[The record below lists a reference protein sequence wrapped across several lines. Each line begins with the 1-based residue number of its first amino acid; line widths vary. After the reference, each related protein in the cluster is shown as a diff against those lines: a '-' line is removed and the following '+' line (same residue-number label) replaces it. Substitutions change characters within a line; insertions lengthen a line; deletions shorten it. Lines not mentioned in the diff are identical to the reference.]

1 MLTAALKKRF
11 LVDQNGASAV
21 EFALLAPVLIVLL
34 LGIGDVA
41 PAVMARYQVD
51 HMTESFGDLAAEY
64 SEMQTSDMV
73 NVFSAASDVLAPLS
87 STTLAVRLTNIYS
100 DGAGHA
106 YVYWS
111 CGEGA
116 LPPYTANSAVTSTP
130 TGSPVGWF
138 LWQYNSSANGYT
150 LNGTNTSY
158 IMAESQYVY
167 TTPTQYIIKS
177 PMTMTNTAYLLPRQS
192 SYVGF
197 PWDGVS
203 TDSPSVPNATTHT
216 TSVTLSNGAVCNYA
230 Y

>member
-1 MLTAALKKRF
+1 LR
-11 LVDQNGASAV
+11 DQRGVSAI
-21 EFALLAPVLIVLL
+21 EFAVVAPVLVIML
-34 LGIGDVA
+34 LGLSDVA
-41 PAVMARYQVD
+41 PAVIARYQVN

-64 SEMQTSDMV
+64 SQMQTSDMA

-116 LPPYTANSAVTSTP
+116 LPPYTAKSAITSTP
-130 TGSPVGWF
+130 TGNPVGWF
-138 LWQYNSSANGYT
+138 LWQYNTSANGYT

-158 IMAESQYVY
+158 VMAESQYVY
-167 TTPTQYIIKS
+167 TTPAQFIIKS

-203 TDSPSVPNATTHT
+203 TDSPTVPNSTTHT

>member
-1 MLTAALKKRF
+1 VLTAALKKRF

>member
-1 MLTAALKKRF
+1 MSPPPKHPF
-11 LVDQNGASAV
+11 LRDQRGVSAI
-21 EFALLAPVLIVLL
+21 EFAVVAPVLVIML
-34 LGIGDVA
+34 LGLSDVA
-41 PAVMARYQVD
+41 PAVIARYQVN

-64 SEMQTSDMV
+64 SQMQTSDMA

-116 LPPYTANSAVTSTP
+116 LPPYTAKSVVTSTP
-130 TGSPVGWF
+130 TGSPLGWF
-138 LWQYNSSANGYT
+138 IWVYNSYGGGYT
-150 LNGTNTSY
+150 RNGTNTSY

-167 TTPTQYIIKS
+167 TTPAQFIIKS
-177 PMTMTNTAYLLPRQS
+177 PLTMTNTAYLMPRQS

-197 PWDGVS
+197 PWDGIS
-203 TDSPSVPNATTHT
+203 TDSPTVPTSTTHT

>member
-1 MLTAALKKRF
+1 LSPPLKHLF
-11 LVDQNGASAV
+11 LRDQRGVSAI
-21 EFALLAPVLIVLL
+21 EFAVVAPVLVIML
-34 LGIGDVA
+34 LGLSDVA
-41 PAVMARYQVD
+41 PAVIARYQVN

-64 SEMQTSDMV
+64 SQMQTSDMA

-116 LPPYTANSAVTSTP
+116 LPPYTAKSAITSTP
-130 TGSPVGWF
+130 TGNPVGWF
-138 LWQYNSSANGYT
+138 LWQYNTSANGYT

-158 IMAESQYVY
+158 VMAESQYVY
-167 TTPTQYIIKS
+167 TTPAQFIIKS

-203 TDSPSVPNATTHT
+203 TDSPTVPNSTTHT

>member
-1 MLTAALKKRF
+1 MSPSLKHRF
-11 LVDQNGASAV
+11 LRDRRGVSAV
-21 EFALLAPVLIVLL
+21 EFAVVAPMLVIML
-34 LGIGDVA
+34 LGVSDVA
-41 PAVMARYQVD
+41 PALIARNRVN

-87 STTLAVRLTNIYS
+87 STTLALRITNVYS
-100 DGAGHA
+100 DGNGNA

-116 LPPYTANSAVTSTP
+116 LPPYTAKSVVTSTP

-138 LWQYNSSANGYT
+138 VWVYNGTGGGYT
-150 LNGTNTSY
+150 RNGTNTSY
-158 IMAESQYVY
+158 VMAESQYIY
-167 TTPTQYIIKS
+167 TAPAQFVIKS

-203 TDSPSVPNATTHT
+203 TDSPTVPTSTTHT
-216 TSVTLSNGAVCNYA
+216 TSVTLSNGVVCNYA